1 MACDSRTPARKS
13 TYTPPQLQYV
23 DTYALLFIRQCQS
36 MYLVRAFEWII
47 PFFFSG
53 SRKHTVCA
61 PSLSRQRRQFPRQ
74 RREHLYRK
82 QLKSSVRPVATKC
95 CSSHPAWCRRLAGIW
110 LRRSPEGVRKQ
121 RNGAAVFESPAV
133 GRGRCF
139 LSSGCCRPAGKD
151 VSNSLFFYPW
161 QALCTQVQP
170 RQAVCWCFF
179 FRSAGSGDPDHPT
192 GFVLLVSFPSHLLGV
207 GTESTF

>member
-1 MACDSRTPARKS
+1 MACDSRTPSRKS

-36 MYLVRAFEWII
+36 MYLVRALEWII
-47 PFFFSG
+47 TSFFSG

-151 VSNSLFFYPW
+151 VSNSLFFILGKHCVPKCSL
-161 QALCTQVQP
+161 AKRFATV
-170 RQAVCWCFF
+170 FF
-179 FRSAGSGDPDHPT
+179 F
-192 GFVLLVSFPSHLLGV
+192 F
-207 GTESTF
+207 